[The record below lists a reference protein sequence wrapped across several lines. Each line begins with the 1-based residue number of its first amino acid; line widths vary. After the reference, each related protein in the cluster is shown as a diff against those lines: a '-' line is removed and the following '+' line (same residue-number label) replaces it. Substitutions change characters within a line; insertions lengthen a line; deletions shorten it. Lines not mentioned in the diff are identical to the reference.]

1 MIYYTKSEIRDK
13 AQSLLSHHR
22 HKKSVHTLDDRSKS
36 AEVESS
42 SASKYTQIRSDSKFL
57 GFEFNFDTGLDDKN
71 YTKAI
76 REVFK
81 LQKNGKNPLMD
92 QFTISTG
99 TTKEK
104 LLRTFDLFCLKKA
117 TTCLRRMG
125 KKQ

>member
-22 HKKSVHTLDDRSKS
+22 HKKSVHTLDDCSKS

-81 LQKNGKNPLMD
+81 LQKKR
-92 QFTISTG
+92 
-99 TTKEK
+99 EK
-104 LLRTFDLFCLKKA
+104 SFDGSVYDLDRDHKRKA
-117 TTCLRRMG
+117 S
-125 KKQ
+125 